1 MKNTAGGKLIVY
13 LIGIITILIVKSISL
28 HLVMFIFFLFV
39 DIYLNLLGKLKKLFL
54 VFLPFLI
61 TASLLVWLQSEKN
74 WVLVSRLINIILW
87 NVLIF
92 KDFAEQDLKD
102 GLAQLHFPNLII
114 LTIFF
119 ILRYFRVIK
128 EEINRLIRARKLRG
142 AEIKNKFFNIKEYII
157 LAQIIGSSLDR
168 SLKRSDRIYKA
179 MQLRGL
185 KSATF
190 VKSKQKLIISWQ
202 PIFLTLFISALIILL
217 DRGW

>member
-28 HLVMFIFFLFV
+28 HLIMAIFFLIIN
-39 DIYLNLLGKLKKLFL
+39 IYQDLLGKLKKLFL

-61 TASLLVWLQSEKN
+61 TAALLVWLQSEKS
-74 WVLVSRLINIILW
+74 WVLVHRLVTIILW

-92 KDFAEQDLKD
+92 KDFAEQDLKE
-102 GLAQLHFPNLII
+102 GLSQLHFPDLII

-142 AEIKNKFFNIKEYII
+142 AKIKNKFFNIKEYII
-157 LAQIIGSSLDR
+157 VAQIIGSSLDR

-179 MQLRGL
+179 MRLRGL
-185 KSATF
+185 KSETF
-190 VKSKQKLIISWQ
+190 VKSKQKLIVSWQ
-202 PIFLTLFISALIILL
+202 PIFLALFTSALIILF